1 MPLARFY
8 TTAVGVFHRK
18 VTSSESRETAI
29 LVRPTGHEGPEIARR
44 VSDVGVRRTGEYS
57 VQRRIVRVGV
67 RARLA
72 ADAQKPGVES
82 SRSPAV
88 SSGGLKAAR
97 RSKG

>member
-8 TTAVGVFHRK
+8 TTAVGVFHRR
-18 VTSSESRETAI
+18 VTSSESRGIAI
-29 LVRPTGHEGPEIARR
+29 LVSPTDHEEPEIARR
-44 VSDVGVRRTGEYS
+44 VSDVGTRRIGEYS

-72 ADAQKPGVES
+72 ADAQKPGAES